1 MKNDKV
7 WDKIDASPLLQLPPE
22 QRKALHEAG
31 DEGFRTLWGDCFAAA
46 LTLGRPV
53 DGGDFCR
60 IFLKAFDFW
69 VPKPGQTFSAYLRSA
84 LKHQNAHDA
93 QQEQM
98 AVTGF
103 GRETN
108 RKIKNALAYMAK
120 NQITEEK
127 LCHDPE
133 KEQLV
138 ADIAGVGVKT
148 LREALRNKQSILS
161 LDGTDGEETAL
172 ETRVAAPAQSVEEQA
187 EQTGELLAW
196 LHRGIGL
203 MSLQQKEQYG
213 KTAGPLWSSV
223 LLGFCATGTCC
234 PRQRIP
240 PRGWQTA
247 MICVRWNRTTVCGT
261 SCCYISM
268 WRLPFS
274 RPMRPKRWNAPRST
288 PCWTRSATRRRI
300 RPWQNFLV

>member
-7 WDKIDASPLLQLPPE
+7 WDKINASPLLQLPPE

-31 DEGFRTLWGDCFAAA
+31 DEQFRTLWGDCFAAA
-46 LTLGRPV
+46 LTLGQPL

-60 IFLKAFDFW
+60 IFLNAFDFW
-69 VPKPGQTFSAYLRSA
+69 VPKPGQTFSAYLCSA

-108 RKIKNALAYMAK
+108 RKIKKALDYMAQ

-187 EQTGELLAW
+187 EQTGELLADE
-196 LHRGIGL
+196 LAAEGAVRQDFRPAVEQRTTGLFAQQGCAAPGRG
-203 MSLQQKEQYG
+203 YPR
-213 KTAGPLWSSV
+213 TAGKL
-223 LLGFCATGTCC
+223 
-234 PRQRIP
+234 R
-240 PRGWQTA
+240 
-247 MICVRWNRTTVCGT
+247 
-261 SCCYISM
+261 
-268 WRLPFS
+268 
-274 RPMRPKRWNAPRST
+274 
-288 PCWTRSATRRRI
+288 
-300 RPWQNFLV
+300 